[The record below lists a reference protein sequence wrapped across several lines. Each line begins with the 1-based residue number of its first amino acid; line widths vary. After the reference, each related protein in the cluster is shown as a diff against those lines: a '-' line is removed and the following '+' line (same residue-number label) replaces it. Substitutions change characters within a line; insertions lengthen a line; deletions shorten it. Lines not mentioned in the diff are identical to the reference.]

1 MEIFEL
7 VFNDQRWILRLNR
20 LKIKGK
26 FYVDTILSFAFE
38 EKPFFFQIHRA
49 KTVLI
54 LAFLNHFCFFLIIS
68 YLFLCSVRPLR
79 HLLGKYCTQ
88 LKVIET
94 VLKQLLHNTILW
106 TNSKEELVNR
116 KELKTSF
123 PRKII

>member
-20 LKIKGK
+20 LKLKENFTLTQFSLLHLK
-26 FYVDTILSFAFE
+26 KNLY
-38 EKPFFFQIHRA
+38 FQIHRA